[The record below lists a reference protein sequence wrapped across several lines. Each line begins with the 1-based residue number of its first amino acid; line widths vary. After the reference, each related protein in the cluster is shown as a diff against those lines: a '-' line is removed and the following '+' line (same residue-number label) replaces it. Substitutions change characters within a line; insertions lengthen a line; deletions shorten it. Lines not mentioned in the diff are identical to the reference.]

1 MGFDFKKWKERLK
14 KNRLTR
20 AAQFANY
27 LAMVDKYKKKGI
39 NLRNNMVSL
48 GNPDARAGTGRLPT
62 TTKLST
68 ILNRYHN
75 TALRIAQAKY
85 YQKHTG

>member
-1 MGFDFKKWKERLK
+1 
-14 KNRLTR
+14 
-20 AAQFANY
+20 
-27 LAMVDKYKKKGI
+27 
-39 NLRNNMVSL
+39 MVSL

-62 TTKLST
+62 TTKMST